1 MVFYK
6 IILTITFRLGL
17 IKIYQKN
24 KYNSR
29 GKFALVNMKN
39 SINKKQRIN
48 EIRAKIS
55 QQATWISVLLNTLLT
70 IIQIIIGWVANSS
83 SLLFH
88 GVHSFSDLLS
98 DFLVIFAAKQSANPA
113 DENHPYG
120 HARMETAA
128 TLILGI
134 SLTIIGGGIIWE
146 TLYSLNTYFFSSSN
160 DNSNILKPVE
170 IFALVAAIITVIG
183 KESLYHYL
191 KKVAQ
196 KLRSS
201 LIMANALH
209 TRADSASALIVVIGI
224 AGALAGWTF
233 LDLIA
238 AVIMGIMIFK
248 MGISLSLE
256 SLKELIDTGLDNS
269 QIEIIKN
276 ILLNT
281 DGVISIHDLRTRKM
295 AQNALVDVHLQVNSK
310 ITVTEAHRIAETAK
324 YNVLKQCKNVL
335 DVLVHID
342 PDDDINI
349 NNPDEIYLIL
359 PSRKDIIKILQPAIS
374 NVDDD
379 NLILHYINGKVSVD
393 ILVKNIEN
401 KIDSNI
407 IGNIKHQHSYIQ
419 NIKFITV
426 IEAI

>member
-1 MVFYK
+1 
-6 IILTITFRLGL
+6 
-17 IKIYQKN
+17 
-24 KYNSR
+24 
-29 GKFALVNMKN
+29 MKN
-39 SINKKQRIN
+39 VSNQKQKLN

-55 QQATWISVLLNTLLT
+55 QKATWISILLNTLLT
-70 IIQIIIGWVANSS
+70 IIQIVIGWIANSS

-88 GVHSFSDLLS
+88 GIHSFSDLLS
-98 DFLVIFAAKQSANPA
+98 DFLVIFATKQGANPA

-146 TLYSLNTYFFSSSN
+146 TLNDLNTYFFSNSG
-160 DNSNILKPVE
+160 NSNLIKPVE
-170 IFALVAAIITVIG
+170 VSALVVAIITVIG

-269 QIEIIKN
+269 QIDIIKKV
-276 ILLNT
+276 LLNT

-295 AQNALVDVHLQVNSK
+295 AQNALVDVHLQVNPK
-310 ITVTEAHRIAETAK
+310 ITVTESHRIAENAK
-324 YNVLKQCKNVL
+324 YNVLKHCKNVL

-342 PDDDINI
+342 PEDDSKIY
-349 NNPDEIYLIL
+349 NPDEIYLTL

-374 NVDDD
+374 NINND
-379 NLILHYINGKVSVD
+379 NLILHYLNGKISIN
-393 ILVKNIEN
+393 ILVKNLDTNIISIYDEEINNIKRQNSCIEN
-401 KIDSNI
+401 IS
-407 IGNIKHQHSYIQ
+407 
-419 NIKFITV
+419 FL
-426 IEAI
+426 IEK